1 MRLIIIGCEFT
12 GKTTLARNLSE
23 WMERELGSCTTSFHD
38 HFLPWDPADPG
49 PKGERIDD
57 ELKLLSLNEP
67 SVVDKYNRYVIHY
80 HTHPGFYSS
89 PDHCV
94 VGWYYADAV
103 YGPLYYG
110 FGGPGHEAD
119 RRIMARSYDAMV
131 KQMAPDTVLVYLT
144 ADAEVIRERQAAQP
158 RPYPKTDDIEHI
170 QLRFAEEFERSLL
183 DNRISLDTSTK
194 TPQETLEDFV
204 RQMEPYWTQ
213 ADRLRRI
220 GLS

>member
-89 PDHCV
+89 P
-94 VGWYYADAV
+94 
-103 YGPLYYG
+103 GPLC
-110 FGGPGHEAD
+110 
-119 RRIMARSYDAMV
+119 RRL
-131 KQMAPDTVLVYLT
+131 VL
-144 ADAEVIRERQAAQP
+144 RR
-158 RPYPKTDDIEHI
+158 R
-170 QLRFAEEFERSLL
+170 
-183 DNRISLDTSTK
+183 
-194 TPQETLEDFV
+194 
-204 RQMEPYWTQ
+204 
-213 ADRLRRI
+213 RLRAALLRLR
-220 GLS
+220 GPWP